1 MSSPIATYISS
12 TDLQDRLE
20 TWRAIAT
27 LFRDRHE
34 MMLIHGRSTTALA
47 INFASITLEE
57 CITDIEKIIS
67 DSRGE
72 ATGDGE
78 GSDTERGEA
87 V

>member
-1 MSSPIATYISS
+1 MTPSATYISS
-12 TDLQDRLE
+12 SDLEDRLE
-20 TWRAIAT
+20 TWKAIAT

-47 INFASITLEE
+47 INFGANTIED
-57 CITDIEKIIS
+57 CIVDIEKIIS

-72 ATGDGE
+72 VIGDSE
-78 GSDTERGEA
+78 GSDTEHGET

>member
-1 MSSPIATYISS
+1 MSSQITTYISS
-12 TDLQDRLE
+12 SDLEDRLE
-20 TWRAIAT
+20 TWRAIAN

-47 INFASITLEE
+47 IAFGSSTIED
-57 CITDIEKIIS
+57 CISDIEKIIS

-72 ATGDGE
+72 VIGDGE
-78 GSDTERGEA
+78 GSDGERGEA